1 MTNVKKYKR
10 FNPGS
15 YSDEEI
21 KDIFK
26 NFILENKNIVTYRD
40 YTKYSKGKPG
50 IPSVIVIYNRFNTY
64 TEMID
69 ICGLRD
75 IVNERKKERNK
86 NKRKNSTNNTVN
98 SIDIFIKN
106 FIKSVSPE
114 NTDIISEE
122 DYKKLKIILGNRQL
136 KDVNYSILINRFRS
150 WNNVSDFVNGK
161 NIRPFKATP
170 KENFWN
176 GKRILLVM
184 TREFTLENIP
194 KTQTSY
200 VKESQKDRTRGFPD
214 QKTIK
219 RYFGSYYNFL
229 EEFKKEKSK
238 DINIVNT
245 NVRKYSELEEYLI
258 NYIIKNN
265 IKDFNTY
272 IRHCNMSSIP
282 KFKFIRKKY
291 GSWDK
296 FMTFINKEKE
306 VRSRLYSNERDE
318 FTRG

>member
-1 MTNVKKYKR
+1 MSNVKNYKR
-10 FNPGS
+10 FDASS

-26 NFILENKNIVTYRD
+26 NFILKNKNIATYRD
-40 YTKYSKGKPG
+40 YTKYSKGKPD
-50 IPSVIVIYNRFNTY
+50 IPSVIVIYNRFNTF

-86 NKRKNSTNNTVN
+86 NKRKNSTNNKFN
-98 SIDIFIKN
+98 SSDIYIKN
-106 FIKSVSPE
+106 FIKSISPE
-114 NTDIISEE
+114 NVDIISEE
-122 DYKKLKIILGNRQL
+122 DYKKLKIFKGNRQL
-136 KDVNYSILINRFRS
+136 KDATYSILINRFKS
-150 WNNVSDFVNGK
+150 WNNVSDFVNGR
-161 NIRPFKATP
+161 NTGSFKATP
-170 KENFWN
+170 EKTPWN
-176 GKRILLVM
+176 GKRVLLVM

-194 KTQTSY
+194 KTQSKY
-200 VKESQKDRTRGFPD
+200 VKESQKDRNRGLPD
-214 QKTIK
+214 QTTIK

-238 DINIVNT
+238 DINMVNT

-258 NYIIKNN
+258 NYIIENN
-265 IKDFNTY
+265 INDFNTY
-272 IRHCNMSSIP
+272 IRHCSMSSIP
-282 KFKFIRKKY
+282 KFKFIRKRY

-306 VRSRLYSNERDE
+306 IRSRS
-318 FTRG
+318 